1 MELLFKTISKAF
13 QSLVQDLTP
22 DEIER
27 MMWSLKQEKE
37 ELVRYRAVIPQ
48 KMYLTTQVCRIDVL
62 LYISGS
68 QIMGRNPNMGHQRNC
83 GGSHG
88 HIGHRMELRYS
99 IQCFILTSLKL

>member
-48 KMYLTTQVCRIDVL
+48 KMYLTTQVRE
-62 LYISGS
+62 LYALFYCQTCSCF
-68 QIMGRNPNMGHQRNC
+68 HQSNV
-83 GGSHG
+83 
-88 HIGHRMELRYS
+88 
-99 IQCFILTSLKL
+99 IQEAN

>member
-48 KMYLTTQVCRIDVL
+48 KMYLTTQVCRIGVL
-62 LYISGS
+62 LYIK
-68 QIMGRNPNMGHQRNC
+68 MT
-83 GGSHG
+83 
-88 HIGHRMELRYS
+88 
-99 IQCFILTSLKL
+99 CFQQNNLMQKIFTVLQFN